1 MQKTLSTIA
10 VAVIFVLLTATF
22 GFAEY
27 NAAGGENFP
36 YFHLGLVIIGGLI
49 IFSIKRKFEKMY
61 AREAVGAF
69 ALYTCYVA
77 LFTAPVIEV
86 IKVWVS

>member
-1 MQKTLSTIA
+1 MEKTLSTII

-22 GFAEY
+22 GLAEY
-27 NAAGGENFP
+27 TAAGGENFP
-36 YFHLGLVIIGGLI
+36 YFHLGLIIIGGLI
-49 IFSIKRKFEKMY
+49 MY

-69 ALYTCYVA
+69 ALYACYVA

-86 IKVWVS
+86 IKIWVS